1 MSLKD
6 TDVQILQHILNYCNE
21 IAMTIET
28 FGADENK
35 FLNDFIYRNA
45 LSMPILQIGEL
56 VKHLSPT
63 FTDNYSEISWR
74 AIVGMRNHF
83 AHGYQIMNFS
93 EVWATAV
100 DDVPTL
106 KIFCE
111 KVFEENNIE
120 VAKCKK

>member
-1 MSLKD
+1 MNLKD
-6 TDVQILQHILNYCNE
+6 TDAQILQHIVNYCNE
-21 IAMTIET
+21 IEITIET

-35 FLNDFIYRNA
+35 FSDNFIYKNA

-56 VKHLSPT
+56 VKHLSPN
-63 FTDNYSEISWR
+63 FTDNYPEISWR

-83 AHGYQIMNFS
+83 AHGYQVMNFS

-100 DDVPTL
+100 DDIPTL

-111 KVFEENNIE
+111 KVLKENNFE
-120 VAKCKK
+120 VFAK